1 MVSGVICFGDSILAG
16 TGALS
21 RENGC
26 VKRLKKSLK
35 IPVSIKGVNR
45 HTSQD
50 GLLRLTQDVIEQ
62 KHLSHVVILFGNND
76 CRLTES
82 GQSVISSD
90 RFLANLE
97 EMANRIRQNKQTP
110 LFCNLQPID
119 ARKLFKF
126 APEFEKHGVDPESLQ
141 KKYSVLVEEFAKR
154 NGYVMIDIRTSLEN
168 RKAEVV
174 AEDGLHPND
183 FGHELIARKIL
194 QSLQELDP
202 SLEIIEVV

>member
-1 MVSGVICFGDSILAG
+1 MITGVICFGDSILAG

-35 IPVSIKGVNR
+35 VPVSIKGINR

-50 GLLRLTQDVIEQ
+50 GLMRLMQDVIEQ

-82 GQSVISSD
+82 GQSVISSAH
-90 RFLANLE
+90 FLANLQ
-97 EMANRIRQNKQTP
+97 EMANRIRQNEQTP

-119 ARKLFKF
+119 SRKLFKF

-141 KKYSVLVEEFAKR
+141 KKYSVLVEEFAR
-154 NGYVMIDIRTSLEN
+154 RSGHGIIDIRTLLES
-168 RKAEVV
+168 RKAEVI

-183 FGHELIARKIL
+183 FGHELIAKQIL
-194 QSLQELDP
+194 QTLQMVDP
-202 SLEIIEVV
+202 SLETIEVV